1 MVGMLDFARDAEGC
15 RHPPF
20 GSVASAT
27 ARTEPV
33 GTVASYSD
41 GQRIYS
47 DGQRASRIY
56 EVERGAVRV
65 CHTLA
70 DGRRQIL
77 AFHLPGEWF
86 GFEANNVHRFSAEAI
101 GNTSLRGANLPG
113 GADFP
118 WSLFSPVLRN
128 LALAEQHQ
136 LVIGRSCA
144 CERVGAFLIEMAERQ
159 GRPASLTLMM
169 SRTDIADYLGLTNE
183 TVSRSFSKLRARGIV
198 RLHGISG
205 VEIAKWNALMELCA

>member
-1 MVGMLDFARDAEGC
+1 MAGMLDFAREAGGC
-15 RHPPF
+15 RHGPLGLAAPAVATTEPA
-20 GSVASAT
+20 GIVASFT
-27 ARTEPV
+27 
-33 GTVASYSD
+33 D

-56 EVERGAVRV
+56 EVEHGAVRV

-86 GFEANNVHRFSAEAI
+86 GFEANSVHRFSAEAI
-101 GNTSLRGANLPG
+101 GNTSIRGTRLTG
-113 GADFP
+113 GGDP
-118 WSLFSPVLRN
+118 PSSLFSPLLHN
-128 LALAEQHQ
+128 LVLAEQHQ
-136 LVIGRSCA
+136 LVIARSCA
-144 CERVGAFLIEMAERQ
+144 CERVAAFLIEMAERQ

-183 TVSRSFSKLRARGIV
+183 TVSRSFSKLKARGIV

-205 VEIAKWNALMELCA
+205 VEIAKWSTLMELCA